1 MQELVKEV
9 QEVVTDAGLVNGKDR
24 EIMRNIVQG
33 LAVYNPQQMFN
44 KFTKLTEQEKAS
56 IMEVVVSSIPAHY
69 KGLRYE
75 VFNVF
80 SDFGDVEKVEK
91 YNRKKLDDAI
101 ENKGLSHL
109 YLESSKY
116 PFFKY

>member
-9 QEVVTDAGLVNGKDR
+9 QEVVANAGLVNGKDR

-44 KFTKLTEQEKAS
+44 KYTKLTEQEKAS
-56 IMEVVVSSIPAHY
+56 IMEIVISSIPTHN
-69 KGLRYE
+69 KELRYE

-80 SDFGDVEKVEK
+80 SDFGTVEKLEK
-91 YNRKKLDDAI
+91 FNQKRLAESLRNKKA
-101 ENKGLSHL
+101 EPTM
-109 YLESSKY
+109 LEWQMMF
-116 PFFKY
+116 PR